1 MVNFISR
8 LSPHNCTE
16 CEEFEDIKFFSE
28 MYNEP
33 RKPIE
38 DVILI
43 DCKIRGKKFCNNS
56 LWLCESFKMDDSK
69 RSLVIRDTTYHSNNY
84 RIFTRARPNNPEIE
98 TIIYDYV
105 CKVCEI
111 DSGGYNFT
119 VAVAPGLTRTSEY
132 QKRPYSGH

>member
-1 MVNFISR
+1 
-8 LSPHNCTE
+8 
-16 CEEFEDIKFFSE
+16 
-28 MYNEP
+28 
-33 RKPIE
+33 
-38 DVILI
+38 
-43 DCKIRGKKFCNNS
+43 
-56 LWLCESFKMDDSK
+56 MDDSK